1 VAYDIRVVSQPTK
14 ILLVVLVICLAASV
28 WNSVVLPIEPSRPSR
43 GVAEIV
49 GGSDVILGA
58 LVGGGSAADA
68 AYLADRRRFKR
79 EDRYRDHSERRQ
91 AYVEFLSSWHSYEEV
106 RTRLPST
113 RDPLGTHAELEEA
126 VLQFQRSFNVLS
138 LIAPDEVH
146 AAAVSVRE
154 GRKGR
159 PAAFGR
165 QRERT
170 SVFPTE
176 LYSPNVVEG
185 SCIAPPR

>member
-1 VAYDIRVVSQPTK
+1 VAYDVRVVSQPTK

-79 EDRYRDHSERRQ
+79 EDRCRDHSERRQ
-91 AYVEFLSSWHSYEEV
+91 AYVEFLSSWYSYEEV

-113 RDPLGTHAELEEA
+113 RDPLGTHAELAEA
-126 VLQFQRSFNVLS
+126 ELQFQRSFNVLS

-154 GRKGR
+154 GEEGAPGRFWKAARKDLGI
-159 PAAFGR
+159 PD
-165 QRERT
+165 
-170 SVFPTE
+170 
-176 LYSPNVVEG
+176 
-185 SCIAPPR
+185 